1 MQVPVP
7 HGEQGSETD
16 QCDRRETPDAE
27 PPRDEPRA
35 NEQGVPEQRT
45 RLKSSMAMSAA
56 CSCRPMAN
64 FPDHGVGRR
73 HRRS

>member
-7 HGEQGSETD
+7 HGEKGSETD
-16 QCDRRETPDAE
+16 QRDRRETPGAE
-27 PPRDEPRA
+27 PPRDELRA

-45 RLKSSMAMSAA
+45 RTEEQHADVRRVLVQADGEL
-56 CSCRPMAN
+56 
-64 FPDHGVGRR
+64 PDHGVGRR